1 MVKITQEQIDYLTP
15 LMPNLQELIE
25 QDSDDALLEN
35 LDFLIIDELDETQNN
50 LSPKG
55 VKLQDIRRHFS
66 PERLTTTE

>member
-55 VKLQDIRRHFS
+55 VKLQKIYDDIFHQND
-66 PERLTTTE
+66 

>member
-15 LMPNLQELIE
+15 LMPKLQELIE

-55 VKLQDIRRHFS
+55 VKLQKIYDDIFQQND
-66 PERLTTTE
+66 

>member
-55 VKLQDIRRHFS
+55 VKLQKIYDDIFQQND
-66 PERLTTTE
+66 